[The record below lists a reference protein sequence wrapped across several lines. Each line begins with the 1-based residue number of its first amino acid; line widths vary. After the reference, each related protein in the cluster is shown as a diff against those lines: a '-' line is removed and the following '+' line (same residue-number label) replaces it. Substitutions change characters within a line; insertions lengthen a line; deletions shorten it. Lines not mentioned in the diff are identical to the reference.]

1 MSGLIK
7 LSELSSSMISDSW
20 IKIFYSGAFV
30 TGAGPRRGQVAPGR
44 TRAGPG
50 PDSGRARAG
59 IQIIVKA
66 DGQALS
72 GGWTSPQRSYAADAR
87 DVPVTVSR
95 RRCRADATVTV
106 TVTVTPW
113 LPHHRTEPG
122 A

>member
-1 MSGLIK
+1 
-7 LSELSSSMISDSW
+7 MISDSW

-87 DVPVTVSR
+87 DVPVR
-95 RRCRADATVTV
+95 KPPRPRGRDR
-106 TVTVTPW
+106 
-113 LPHHRTEPG
+113 HRDGDRDSVAP
-122 A
+122 ASPD